1 MVTGSAL
8 KLVDG
13 SMTPLGSG
21 EKEVGKGSIVTRL
34 SKNASVEARLYRDNT
49 YLTDTQHLYLYLS

>member
-13 SMTPLGSG
+13 SMTTLGSG
-21 EKEVGKGSIVTRL
+21 EKEVGEGSIVTRL
-34 SKNASVEARLYRDNT
+34 SKNASVEVAPLYIELVST
-49 YLTDTQHLYLYLS
+49 LAAL

>member
-13 SMTPLGSG
+13 SMTTLGSG
-21 EKEVGKGSIVTRL
+21 EKEVGEESIVTRL
-34 SKNASVEARLYRDNT
+34 SKNASVDVTPL
-49 YLTDTQHLYLYLS
+49 